1 MKHRHLENA
10 KKAKN
15 DEFYTLFAD
24 VEAELSH
31 YTEHFR
37 GKTVYCNCDDPTK
50 SAFWEY
56 FHKNFSKLG
65 LKKLIASCYNPEN
78 QAHYFVYTGGGDS
91 DIELLGKY
99 SLEGNGDFRSQG
111 CIELLKKAD
120 IVCTNPPF
128 SLFREYIA
136 QLIEY
141 GKKFI
146 IIGNKNAITYK
157 EFFSSIQNGNI
168 WIGYGSP
175 SEFDTPEGITQKING
190 LSRWFINMGIKKQAG
205 GPICTPAC
213 F

>member
-1 MKHRHLENA
+1 ME
-10 KKAKN
+10 
-15 DEFYTLFAD
+15 
-24 VEAELSH
+24 
-31 YTEHFR
+31 
-37 GKTVYCNCDDPTK
+37 
-50 SAFWEY
+50 
-56 FHKNFSKLG
+56 
-65 LKKLIASCYNPEN
+65 
-78 QAHYFVYTGGGDS
+78 
-91 DIELLGKY
+91 KY
-99 SLEGNGDFRSQG
+99 SLEGNDDFRSQG

-190 LSRWFINMGIKKQAG
+190 LSRWFINMGIKKHYEKLIFWKKYSEAEYPKYDNFDAINVDKVSDIPCNYDG
-205 GPICTPAC
+205 IMGVPITFLDKYNPEQFEIVGKFDIGSAKNDLDLAKPMINGKAKYKRLAIRRKL
-213 F
+213 